1 MSKGNPGGAGT
12 ALIVGGTLLGII
24 ALVAWASPGE
34 SSIQVNRPPVP
45 PPPGPTP
52 QGTDAAV
59 AAAIAAAQ
67 AAFNT
72 GPGEPMQ
79 PPQTPVP
86 QNAGSGMLLPNPAP
100 LQQGRRYRSRLELG
114 ALESDLAT
122 PERIRGQF
130 ETLGFSNVVVY
141 TALNQVPP
149 GWPAQALANATG
161 RSRWV
166 EGTWSQPS
174 QTVTKPSQI
183 QNAWTV

>member
-1 MSKGNPGGAGT
+1 MADGKT

-45 PPPGPTP
+45 PPRPPGPVP
-52 QGTDAAV
+52 GTDAAV

-79 PPQTPVP
+79 PPP
-86 QNAGSGMLLPNPAP
+86 QVMQPSGMLLPNPAP

-114 ALESDLAT
+114 ALESGLAT
-122 PERIRGQF
+122 PERIRSQF

-149 GWPAQALANATG
+149 GWPAQALASATG

-166 EGTWSQPS
+166 EGTWNQASQL
-174 QTVTKPSQI
+174 VDKPSQI
-183 QNAWTV
+183 QNAWTA

>member
-1 MSKGNPGGAGT
+1 MADGKT
-12 ALIVGGTLLGII
+12 ALIVGGTLLGVL

-34 SSIQVNRPPVP
+34 SSIQVNRPPAP

-72 GPGEPMQ
+72 SPGAPMQ
-79 PPQTPVP
+79 PPPP
-86 QNAGSGMLLPNPAP
+86 QAANGQMSGQLLPNPAP

-114 ALESDLAT
+114 ALEASLAT
-122 PERIRGQF
+122 PERIRSQF

-141 TALNQVPP
+141 TAPSQVSP
-149 GWPAQALANATG
+149 GWPQQAFANVTN

-166 EGTWSQPS
+166 EGTWSEPS
-174 QTVTKPSQI
+174 QMVAKPSQI
-183 QNAWTV
+183 QNAWIA